1 MQGGRR
7 LDQPEVIQQA
17 DPNRMDVMIDLGRER
32 ASVVVFYLQQ
42 SETDQCVASGDGTV
56 KKRVQT
62 SFSFV

>member
-1 MQGGRR
+1 
-7 LDQPEVIQQA
+7 
-17 DPNRMDVMIDLGRER
+17 MDVMIDLGRER

-62 SFSFV
+62 SFSFVYF